1 MKKIIAVMMLVGM
14 MIVGTACNYDVVDM
28 NYGFDY
34 AYVQLPNGECVEG
47 PVDHWTDYDDSD
59 MIQVV
64 INGDYYYT
72 HSINVVL
79 VKRG

>member
-1 MKKIIAVMMLVGM
+1 MKKIIAVMMLVST

-28 NYGFDY
+28 TYGFDY
-34 AYVQLPNGECVEG
+34 AYIQLPNGECVEG

-64 INGDYYYT
+64 IDGDYYYT
-72 HSINVVL
+72 HSTNVVL